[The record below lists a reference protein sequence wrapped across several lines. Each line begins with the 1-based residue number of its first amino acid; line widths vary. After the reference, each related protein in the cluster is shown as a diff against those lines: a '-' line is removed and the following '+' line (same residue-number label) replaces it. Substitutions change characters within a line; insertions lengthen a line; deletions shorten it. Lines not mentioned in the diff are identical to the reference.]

1 MPLEPSSA
9 QATGLR
15 LHSHTWEDAT
25 VVECGGRLTTEHSD
39 ALKNYVRGVIPHNRR
54 VILDLKE
61 IHRMDSAGLGAI
73 VALYISAK
81 NGNCDLLLINYN
93 KSIKDL
99 LGLTNLLS
107 IFEACAQSGMRL
119 P

>member
-1 MPLEPSSA
+1 MTSETPAAPA
-9 QATGLR
+9 AGLR
-15 LHSHTWEDAT
+15 LRSYTWDDAT
-25 VVECGGRLTTEHSD
+25 VVECSGRLTAEHSD
-39 ALKNYVRGVIPHNRR
+39 ALKTHVRGAIPQARR
-54 VILDLKE
+54 IILDLKE
-61 IHRMDSAGLGAI
+61 VHRMDSAGLGAI

-81 NGNCDLLLINYN
+81 KANCDLLLINYN

-107 IFEACAQSGMRL
+107 VFEACAQTGMRL